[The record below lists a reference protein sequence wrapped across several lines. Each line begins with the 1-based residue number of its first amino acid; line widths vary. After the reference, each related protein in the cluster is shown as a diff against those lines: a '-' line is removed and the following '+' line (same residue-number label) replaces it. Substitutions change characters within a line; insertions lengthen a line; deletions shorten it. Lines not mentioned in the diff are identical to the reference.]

1 MRTNTTH
8 KSRHKSRIYTLSSWA
23 THHRT
28 SSSSWTE
35 KIAGAHPL
43 EKINEYLWH
52 KAILVE
58 QSVNSLLFPSFLV
71 TWSVERC
78 RIHLKIQQH
87 DRQHLPHIFQH
98 IFRYCLFQDGFFYY
112 IFFCILFIIPLCF
125 FKNPCFT
132 FICFSGLQVIFPE
145 YLQEKFVQS
154 ALSYIMCNGEGEYV
168 CHNNQCICQCA
179 EEYPQCNCPITDIQI
194 MENTL
199 LGMYESWA
207 ASYKDFE
214 SSGKLEYPSKYDKNH
229 QISCPCI

>member
-125 FKNPCFT
+125 FKKNPVSHLSVFQACRL
-132 FICFSGLQVIFPE
+132 FSQNTC
-145 YLQEKFVQS
+145 KRN
-154 ALSYIMCNGEGEYV
+154 LSSQLWATLCAMERGNMC
-168 CHNNQCICQCA
+168 A
-179 EEYPQCNCPITDIQI
+179 ITT
-194 MENTL
+194 N
-199 LGMYESWA
+199 
-207 ASYKDFE
+207 ASV
-214 SSGKLEYPSKYDKNH
+214 SVPRSIPNATVL
-229 QISCPCI
+229 

>member
-52 KAILVE
+52 KAILE

-125 FKNPCFT
+125 LKKTLFHIYLFFRPAGYFPRIPARE
-132 FICFSGLQVIFPE
+132 ICPVSSELH
-145 YLQEKFVQS
+145 YVQWR
-154 ALSYIMCNGEGEYV
+154 GG
-168 CHNNQCICQCA
+168 ICV
-179 EEYPQCNCPITDIQI
+179 P
-194 MENTL
+194 
-199 LGMYESWA
+199 
-207 ASYKDFE
+207 
-214 SSGKLEYPSKYDKNH
+214 
-229 QISCPCI
+229 